1 MDYSIILDF
10 ARQKNVRRWNGRK
23 TLSEFNLL
31 EHAGRVANICRT
43 IMSGVNLSESVKLHV
58 MEYALLHDYP
68 EVWLN
73 DTPSPIKARYPA
85 LDELLKSIES
95 EILQPLELELSSLVK
110 WIVKLA
116 DVLDCLYESLIE
128 LKLGVECAEFS
139 SVVNNAQT
147 TLFLSARRYGLVV
160 DGDDV
165 LRQLLNNAL
174 TLHDYLITALGKES

>member
-1 MDYSIILDF
+1 MDHSIILDF

-73 DTPSPIKARYPA
+73 DTPSPIKARYPE
-85 LDELLKSIES
+85 LDTLLKSIES
-95 EILQPLELELSSLVK
+95 EILQPLELELSPLIK

-116 DVLDCLYESLIE
+116 DILDCLYESLIE

-139 SVVNNAQT
+139 GVVNNAQF
-147 TLFLSARRYGLVV
+147 TLLQSAQRSGLVV
-160 DGDDV
+160 ERDGM
-165 LRQLLNNAL
+165 LLKLLNNAL
-174 TLHDYLITALGKES
+174 TLHDYLINELGRES